1 MCFCASMFVFLCGLY
16 LSFLLQYELL
26 FSVAEKE
33 NPPSLPIIL
42 SLMKQ
47 YPNVSAQVFQGDHFG
62 EKPHWRLFFFCYVP
76 APFSVLD

>member
-1 MCFCASMFVFLCGLY
+1 MFD
-16 LSFLLQYELL
+16 LSFGLFSFLQYELL

-47 YPNVSAQVFQGDHFG
+47 YPSVSAQVFQGDHFV
-62 EKPHWRLFFFCYVP
+62 ENSISDCLLVT
-76 APFSVLD
+76 PFNLG

>member
-1 MCFCASMFVFLCGLY
+1 MFVFLCGLY

-47 YPNVSAQVFQGDHFG
+47 YPNVSAQVFQGDHSG
-62 EKPHWRLFFFCYVP
+62 ENPTLEFLLLYIP
-76 APFSVLD
+76 APFYGLD